1 MPEAGLTELLQAGVH
16 FGHQTRRWN
25 PNMRRFIFGELDG
38 IHIIDL
44 LQTEA
49 LLENAR
55 RFAGELASGGGT
67 VLFVGTKKQARDVGP
82 GMGRPLQDALRQQA
96 LAGRAADQLQ
106 HDVDPDRPPARA
118 QRLERGRQTRSAA
131 DQGADEHGGRTRQA
145 RVQPRRRPR
154 HGPAARRG
162 LRHRPQNRGD
172 RGPRGGPPADPDHRP
187 GRHQLR
193 PDPGRL
199 RDPRQRR
206 RDPLLPAGHRH
217 DRRRR
222 RGGLQRLARPGGE
235 AHRRGNGAAQ
245 KGRGRAQE
253 ARGGRESPAR
263 GRGGGESGRRGRGA
277 GQSDRSGAGRGRRDS
292 VAAGAETRH
301 SGRGASRS
309 RLRSQP
315 RNRRPRR
322 PKPPPRPSRPRP
334 QSRRKPRA
342 AGERARAH
350 REAKR
355 ETSR

>member
-67 VLFVGTKKQARDVGP
+67 VLFVGTKKQARDIGP

-118 QRLERGRQTRSAA
+118 QRLERGGQTRPAA
-131 DQGADEHGGRTRQA
+131 DQGADGHGGRTRQA

-206 RDPLLPAGHRH
+206 RDPLLPADHRH

-222 RGGLQRLARPGGE
+222 RRGLQRLARPGGE

-253 ARGGRESPAR
+253 ARGGREGPAR
-263 GRGGGESGRRGRGA
+263 GRGGRESGGRGRGA
-277 GQSDRSGAGRGRRDS
+277 GQSDRPGPGRGRGDP
-292 VAAGAETRH
+292 VAAGAETRD
-301 SGRGASRS
+301 SGRGAAEAGPAASREPAPEAAKAAPEAPKAEPPERREQPAEATES
-309 RLRSQP
+309 RGAAGQP
-315 RNRRPRR
+315 SPRR
-322 PKPPPRPSRPRP
+322 
-334 QSRRKPRA
+334 
-342 AGERARAH
+342 
-350 REAKR
+350 
-355 ETSR
+355 